1 MKKKTKWIFTIINIL
16 LLLLSWIHNNKFNIS
31 FGLTFCYF
39 ISMFLLVWVCPIWDN
54 KLSVNEENGKNN
66 AK

>member
-16 LLLLSWIHNNKFNIS
+16 LLLLSWLHNKNFNIS
-31 FGLTFCYF
+31 FGLAFCYF
-39 ISMFLLVWVCPIWDN
+39 ISMFLLFWVCPIWDN
-54 KLSVNEENGKNN
+54 TLSVKSEKNS